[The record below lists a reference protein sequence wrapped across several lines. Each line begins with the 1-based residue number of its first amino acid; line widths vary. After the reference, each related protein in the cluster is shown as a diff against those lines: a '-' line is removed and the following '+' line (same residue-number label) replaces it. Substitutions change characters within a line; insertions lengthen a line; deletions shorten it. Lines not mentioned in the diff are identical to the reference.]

1 MRRLKGKF
9 SLLLIASVLIVLMAT
24 TAIAPAS
31 AQLGVWRDIN
41 PTSYI
46 SPPAN
51 PQLNSVYMFKPGFDP
66 ECQGTTECGWAV
78 GDSRPTTNTTTGLPA
93 IFHYDGQ
100 TWNFVPAPQFMG
112 FPTVP
117 VAYNL
122 TAVTFGPPGAPISP
136 SDGWAVGFTNFT
148 FSNPSASP
156 SVINGCKFAN
166 PVLGGNDLAC
176 TGLAVHWDGVG
187 WRLQTAGLTGTN
199 AGPLWDAFMISPTDV
214 WAVGENTLGT
224 AGVFWHWTGVPGL
237 GGGWNM
243 PQAPVPHVI
252 FYSIFMVSSTE
263 GWAVGSGGAIWHYT
277 GGAWSAF
284 TSPASGI
291 LTCGPENGVSLRS
304 IDMISPSEG
313 WAVGDCGT
321 IIQYT
326 SGTWNGPVSPGTT
339 SFNLLSV
346 VMVSSTEGWAFGQRG
361 TIVHYSGGSWSLLS
375 SNLVPTSPVGALDFN
390 SAYFNSPG
398 DGWGV
403 GTDGVIMHFD
413 GTNYGTVTSPTIN
426 NFTSISF
433 GPPLTG
439 PINPNDGWAVGNAS
453 AQPSPIVPAPG
464 ANTFE
469 PTVYHWNGFVW
480 TKGVAIGTTNNLNSV
495 FMLNTNDVWAVGGG
509 THSTASCT
517 SATLLVCPVILH
529 FTGGSWNT
537 ITPPPG
543 GYVLK
548 SIFMVS
554 STEGWAVGETAGTC
568 TTPTLN
574 VLSTCSPE
582 PAGIILHY
590 TVSGGVGTWAVFPSP
605 SSPTPTPPLNSIFML
620 STDNGWTVGDNATIL
635 QYTVSGGVG
644 TWNPIAI
651 SGSPTLSTDA
661 NLTSIF
667 MLSPTSGWV
676 VGGVQNGC
684 SSSEPCET
692 FPITSTTTTL
702 SCLFPA
708 PMAEECQNPSA
719 LAAGPVSLHWDGTKW
734 EPVPMPPL
742 PGKIESTGIE
752 SGTLKSVFFT
762 NPNDGWTV
770 GLPGKL
776 TASIYHWDGTSWS
789 VVVLSPPLIG
799 QIPGQVPPILSS
811 VYMTSEGNGW
821 IVGGDPGI
829 GGSSYFTW
837 PPTNLNAPASGA
849 NCGTGNVLTAPPGPL
864 TSSCPAIL
872 ADPAPFQGKALS
884 AILQFSAFG
893 GQFYSN
899 STQVIVSTVTTQYTA
914 ASTSTTITRT
924 FSTNSTIT
932 IPVNATTGTG
942 HPGIPGFPTESI
954 IAGVSVGLLALIV
967 LRRRRFRGSK

>member
-1 MRRLKGKF
+1 MRRFNGKF
-9 SLLLIASVLIVLMAT
+9 SLLLIASILIVLMT
-24 TAIAPAS
+24 STAPAS

-51 PQLNSVYMFKPGFDP
+51 PQLNSVYMFNRGFDP
-66 ECQGTTECGWAV
+66 QCEGTTECGWAV

-122 TAVTFGPPGAPISP
+122 TAVTFGPPNNPISP

-148 FSNPSASP
+148 FNIPIPAPTAGPPTPPSINQCAFVNPTLGP
-156 SVINGCKFAN
+156 NLGCTA
-166 PVLGGNDLAC
+166 LAI
-176 TGLAVHWDGVG
+176 HWDGVG
-187 WRLQTAGLTGTN
+187 WRLQTAGLTGIN
-199 AGPLWDAFMISPTDV
+199 AGPLWDAFMVGPTDV
-214 WAVGENTLGT
+214 WAVGENTAGN

-243 PQAPVPHVI
+243 PQAPIPGVI

-263 GWAVGSGGAIWHYT
+263 GWAIGSGGAIWHYT

-291 LTCGPENGVSLRS
+291 TTCGTESSGVSLRS
-304 IDMISPSEG
+304 IFMISPTEG

-321 IIQYT
+321 IIQYI

-346 VMVSSTEGWAFGQRG
+346 FMVSSNEGWAFGQRG
-361 TIVHYSGGSWSLLS
+361 TIIHYSGGSWSLLS
-375 SNLVPTSPVGALDFN
+375 SNLVPTSPVGAMNFN
-390 SAYFNSPG
+390 SAYFNTPS

-439 PINPNDGWAVGNAS
+439 PIDPNDGWAVGNAS
-453 AQPSPIVPAPG
+453 APSPIVPAPG
-464 ANTFE
+464 ANTLE

-480 TKGVAIGTTNNLNSV
+480 TKGVSVGTTNNLNSV
-495 FMLNTNDVWAVGGG
+495 FMVDSGDVWTVGGG
-509 THSTASCT
+509 IQHTASCT
-517 SATLLVCPVILH
+517 LIDCPVILH

-543 GYVLK
+543 AYVLK

-554 STEGWAVGETAGTC
+554 SNEGWAVGEQAGTC
-568 TTPTLN
+568 TSPTVCTTLP
-574 VLSTCSPE
+574 S
-582 PAGIILHY
+582 GIILHY

-605 SSPTPTPPLNSIFML
+605 SSPTPTPPLNSVFML
-620 STDNGWTVGDNATIL
+620 SADNGWAVGDNATIL

-667 MLSPTSGWV
+667 MLNPTTGWI
-676 VGGVQNGC
+676 VGGIQNGC
-684 SSSEPCET
+684 NPLEPCAAVGNPT
-692 FPITSTTTTL
+692 GLPSP
-702 SCLFPA
+702 PA
-708 PMAEECQNPSA
+708 EIENPQG
-719 LAAGPVSLHWDGTKW
+719 AATGPVSLYWDGTKW

-742 PGKIESTGIE
+742 PGKIASTGIE
-752 SGTLKSVFFT
+752 SGTLKSVFFS

-776 TASIYHWDGTSWS
+776 TASIYHWDGTSWR

-799 QIPGQVPPILSS
+799 QIPGQVPPVLSS

-829 GGSSYFTW
+829 TGSSYTTW
-837 PPTNLNAPASGA
+837 PPVSLNPPPNSPQP
-849 NCGTGNVLTAPPGPL
+849 NCLTGNVLTPGPPVI

-872 ADPAPFQGKALS
+872 ADPLPFTGKPLS

-893 GQFYSN
+893 GEYYSN
-899 STQVIVSTVTTQYTA
+899 STSVIVSTVTTQYTA
-914 ASTSTTITRT
+914 ASTSTTIIHT

-932 IPVNATTGTG
+932 IPVNATTSAG
-942 HPGIPGFPTESI
+942 HPGIPGFTAESI
-954 IAGVSVGLLALIV
+954 IAGISVGLLTLIV